1 VSNPSLIAHRHE
13 RDPEGNLLPKH
24 FAEIRRVLQD
34 QGFVVLPSDTAYSVA
49 AWPRTS
55 QTRTQI
61 NEMLQRANEPLS
73 LAFPSVTVVRQWTT
87 PNAVADRLLE
97 CFTPGPITV
106 VRSASRLI
114 PADFT
119 RELIGSQNHTIGVRI
134 TDSAEERQ
142 VAGAGASPV
151 TTVPVQ
157 YVRADGRSPVTS
169 FPDALAIFRK
179 RIAAIDGAPR
189 WCAIE
194 GTIQYSVTST
204 VVEILGESGSYNIKR
219 EGVIPEADIHACA
232 AGRRRDGGPEGEPAH
247 DG

>member
-1 VSNPSLIAHRHE
+1 MSEPSLIVHRHE
-13 RDPEGNLLPKH
+13 RDPEGNLLPDDL
-24 FAEIRRVLQD
+24 AEIRRVLQD
-34 QGFVVLPSDTAYSVA
+34 QGFVMLPSDTAYSVA

-61 NEMLQRANEPLS
+61 NEMLRRANERLS
-73 LAFPSVTVVRQWTT
+73 LAFPSVAVVQRWTT
-87 PNAVADRLLE
+87 PNDLADRLLE

-157 YVRADGRSPVTS
+157 YVKPGGRSPVTS
-169 FPDALAIFRK
+169 FQDALAIFRE
-179 RIAAIDGAPR
+179 RIAAIDRAPS

-194 GTIQYSVTST
+194 GTIQYSITST

-219 EGVIPEADIHACA
+219 EGAIPEADIHACA
-232 AGRRRDGGPEGEPAH
+232 ARRCQSGSPDNEPTN
-247 DG
+247 GS